1 MLVNKDL
8 TSNDINL
15 LPSANKLSGMFL
27 ILLTASKLSCRL
39 YSLCV
44 TGLSRRDK
52 NLATGW

>member
-44 TGLSRRDK
+44 SGLSRRDK